1 MLQVDCKPLGFLC
14 GMIPTIMP
22 SSESQ
27 NGSHPG
33 KSAQDPH
40 AGQSNGLF
48 GNRPKEDHPTD
59 NPFWNGASERP
70 SKDAIQVPGTAMTY
84 KQYGFIQSHHHGAS
98 PVSLDVELKK
108 IHESYKESKRK
119 DDAEQIRL
127 KEPVRVRL
135 ESLRVDLEALELE
148 LEQARNETIPGI
160 HAKMEDL
167 RNEIAEIRRNPAEY
181 QEQRPNRVS
190 YAIGIIVLCVL
201 TLYLWVFYT
210 SAGYS
215 AFFRTF
221 QADDINVANSIFD
234 AQAIVKAWNQGLP
247 SFMLVVSM
255 PFIFLA
261 LGFLIHKAMHGTG
274 WGRWV
279 RIILLAL
286 VTLCFDCIIAY
297 EIVSKIHELKAAAS
311 LDPLPPYT
319 FQDVFR
325 DVNFWLI
332 IFAGFVTYL
341 IWGFLFDRIMEE
353 FERFDGVGHQVRLR
367 QAELKEWAERLA
379 EAEARPAQIRER
391 INEVRKQI
399 KAMESDLAGVL
410 INPKDFEHIV
420 FQFTSGWLQ
429 FIEGGMLADA
439 ARKDGLRIECR
450 RVADDFVA
458 AHRNPLIDAY
468 E

>member
-1 MLQVDCKPLGFLC
+1 
-14 GMIPTIMP
+14 
-22 SSESQ
+22 
-27 NGSHPG
+27 
-33 KSAQDPH
+33 
-40 AGQSNGLF
+40 
-48 GNRPKEDHPTD
+48 
-59 NPFWNGASERP
+59 
-70 SKDAIQVPGTAMTY
+70 
-84 KQYGFIQSHHHGAS
+84 
-98 PVSLDVELKK
+98 
-108 IHESYKESKRK
+108 
-119 DDAEQIRL
+119 
-127 KEPVRVRL
+127 
-135 ESLRVDLEALELE
+135 
-148 LEQARNETIPGI
+148 
-160 HAKMEDL
+160 
-167 RNEIAEIRRNPAEY
+167 
-181 QEQRPNRVS
+181 
-190 YAIGIIVLCVL
+190 
-201 TLYLWVFYT
+201 
-210 SAGYS
+210 
-215 AFFRTF
+215 
-221 QADDINVANSIFD
+221 
-234 AQAIVKAWNQGLP
+234 
-247 SFMLVVSM
+247 
-255 PFIFLA
+255 
-261 LGFLIHKAMHGTG
+261 
-274 WGRWV
+274 V

-319 FQDVFR
+319 FEDVFR

-439 ARKDGLRIECR
+439 VRKDGLRIECR

-458 AHRNPLIDAY
+458 AHRKPLIDAY